1 MKWFVGLVVTQV
13 LVFVTFLVM
22 AIATTAPGS
31 DSGAY
36 SHAVLEADRR
46 MTEQM
51 AVQTSMAETGM
62 IQRSADPAYL
72 SALKEHVR
80 QFDRMLARTP

>member
-1 MKWFVGLVVTQV
+1 MKWFVGLIVTQV

-22 AIATTAPGS
+22 AIATTAQGS
-31 DSGAY
+31 GSGTY
-36 SHAVLEADRR
+36 SHALLEADRR

-62 IQRSADPAYL
+62 IERSADPSYL
-72 SALKEHVR
+72 GALEEHVR
-80 QFDRMLARTP
+80 QFDRMLALTP